1 MLVAVSTIELPVLSP
16 RQRRAGGCCVAV
28 VEPDLSEES
37 ALDLA
42 AVFKALADPTRLRI
56 VDALRKS
63 APEALCQCELVP
75 LFDMSQQALARH
87 LKVLA
92 TAGVIGSERRGVWTY
107 YFVRPDALEALRTW
121 LS

>member
-1 MLVAVSTIELPVLSP
+1 MLIAVSTIELPVLSP